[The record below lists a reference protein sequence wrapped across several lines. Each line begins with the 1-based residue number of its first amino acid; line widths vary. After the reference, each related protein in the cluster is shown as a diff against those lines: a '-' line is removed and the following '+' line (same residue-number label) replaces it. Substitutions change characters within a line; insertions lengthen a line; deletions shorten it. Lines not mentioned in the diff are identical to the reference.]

1 MTDDTY
7 NGWTNRETWALALHV
22 DNEEWLYTESREAV
36 RRGMRENWHNVWS
49 DGEPRDLTQPVA
61 EEIKDWWEQTT
72 DPDDGILNAADILTM
87 VRDIGSEYRVNWDE
101 IADNWMSEYM
111 AEMTEELGERG
122 SN

>member
-72 DPDDGILNAADILTM
+72 DP
-87 VRDIGSEYRVNWDE
+87 
-101 IADNWMSEYM
+101 
-111 AEMTEELGERG
+111 MTAF
-122 SN
+122 